1 MIIKNHYKI
10 PLKKLIFY
18 SKNCFLII
26 CVSFLIKEKL
36 IFMESTEHQTHEE
49 HKKHAENKNFITN
62 VQETIWNNKKTI
74 FFLLIIFILGMSV
87 RANLVRYDGNYLFEP
102 DASYHARMILN
113 LVRDGSV
120 PQIDEL
126 NYYQVEGGIPN
137 QAPSLY
143 WYISALIYFII
154 GFGQPFNKELL
165 LFTIQFSPAIFGGL
179 ISIAMYF
186 LAKEVFNDKKIG
198 YIAGFIAAVSPAFVY
213 RTMAGAQGDNS
224 LGFLW
229 MVIGFYY
236 FVKAVKTKTLNKNDI
251 INAILAGLFF
261 LLMSMT
267 WRMYILIPAI
277 LIPYALF
284 AIVHIASTSKKEDFK
299 HNEVIHFAA
308 KFFLSFGIFSILYIL
323 FGHYFDQGGQ
333 FWLEQVAVNLFTIF
347 RIDTFVIQIIIILL
361 IALFFGIAFLISKTS
376 RETKKMFETLVVV
389 GLILGTIIMIG
400 LFFIEPDLFYRGEG
414 RTSISSMVGEESVG
428 SQFFGT
434 KYNSLIIFPWFAILL
449 FPIGLYF
456 FRKEDSHTQ
465 IMFFFW
471 TIITLFMA
479 WYKLKFTFVFGLGLV
494 AGTAIACYL
503 IFEALKKM
511 NIEKGIE
518 AKATTILLG
527 FLLILG
533 VGASAIFVPD
543 YSPFPNSNPSQID
556 TMNWIN
562 ENTAND
568 AKFFNFW
575 NEGHVLSLHTE
586 RKFSS
591 DNRNSSGEANSL
603 YSEFNITTDVNR
615 GYEIATKEIG
625 TDYIYLETDNINS
638 LGTFEYYFAGKV
650 DSRLAQ
656 KYYVGTFTTLDCYES
671 GTVMVCGGNQIPK
684 TEFEKIS
691 TTWKNTPDAFPDGKN
706 PAYYYRNGSQILILN
721 QAINNTNLAKVL
733 LNSEETK
740 NLYETV
746 FSSGSIRIIKVL
758 K

>member
-1 MIIKNHYKI
+1 
-10 PLKKLIFY
+10 
-18 SKNCFLII
+18 
-26 CVSFLIKEKL
+26 
-36 IFMESTEHQTHEE
+36 
-49 HKKHAENKNFITN
+49 
-62 VQETIWNNKKTI
+62 
-74 FFLLIIFILGMSV
+74 
-87 RANLVRYDGNYLFEP
+87 
-102 DASYHARMILN
+102 
-113 LVRDGSV
+113 
-120 PQIDEL
+120 
-126 NYYQVEGGIPN
+126 
-137 QAPSLY
+137 
-143 WYISALIYFII
+143 
-154 GFGQPFNKELL
+154 
-165 LFTIQFSPAIFGGL
+165 
-179 ISIAMYF
+179 
-186 LAKEVFNDKKIG
+186 
-198 YIAGFIAAVSPAFVY
+198 
-213 RTMAGAQGDNS
+213 NS

-236 FVKAVKTKTLNKNDI
+236 FVKAVKTKTLNKKDI
-251 INAILAGLFF
+251 INVVLSGVFFAIMA
-261 LLMSMT
+261 MT
-267 WRMYILIPAI
+267 WDVYLLIPLI
-277 LIPYALF
+277 IIPYFIFGIFL
-284 AIVHIASTSKKEDFK
+284 IASESRREDFS
-299 HNEVIHFAA
+299 HNEVLHFAT
-308 KFFLSFGIFSILYIL
+308 KVILSLFVMSLFFFIPFVKDLIRNNTFWLFGIAANIASPI
-323 FGHYFDQGGQ
+323 GVDS
-333 FWLEQVAVNLFTIF
+333 NLML
-347 RIDTFVIQIIIILL
+347 IIILL
-361 IALFFGIAFLISKTS
+361 TVAIGIGVAYFISKTGK
-376 RETKKMFETLVVV
+376 ETKKIVETL
-389 GLILGTIIMIG
+389 TIIGLLLGVIAMIG
-400 LFFIEPDLFYRGEG
+400 FFFIEPDFFYGSEG
-414 RTSISSMVGEESVG
+414 RLTIGSMVGEESVG

-434 KYNSLIIFPWFAILL
+434 KYNSLIVFPFFAILL

-456 FRKEDSHTQ
+456 FKKDTSHTQ
-465 IMFFFW
+465 IIFFFW

-479 WYKLKFTFVFGLGLV
+479 WYKLKFTFIFGLGLV

-518 AKATTILLG
+518 AKATTVLLG

-543 YSPFPNSNPSQID
+543 YAPFPNSNPSQIE
-556 TMNWIN
+556 TINWIN
-562 ENTAND
+562 ENTPTD

-575 NEGHVLSLHTE
+575 NEGHVLALHTE
-586 RKFSS
+586 RKYSS
-591 DNRNSSGEANSL
+591 DNRNASALANAL
-603 YSEFNITTDVNR
+603 YGEFNITTDTNR

-706 PAYYYRNGSQILILN
+706 PAYYYRNGNQVLILN

>member
-1 MIIKNHYKI
+1 
-10 PLKKLIFY
+10 
-18 SKNCFLII
+18 
-26 CVSFLIKEKL
+26 
-36 IFMESTEHQTHEE
+36 MESNEHQNHEE
-49 HKKHAENKNFITN
+49 HKKHSENKNIITN
-62 VQETIWNNKKTI
+62 IQESLWNNKKTI
-74 FFLLIIFILGMSV
+74 FFLLIIFLLGMTI

-284 AIVHIASTSKKEDFK
+284 AIVHIASTSSKKEDFK
-299 HNEVIHFAA
+299 HNEVIHFAG
-308 KFFLSFGIFSILYIL
+308 KFLISIGVFSILYL
-323 FGHYFDQGGQ
+323 VFGHYFDQGSK
-333 FWLEQVAVNLFTIF
+333 FWLIEVANYLSTI
-347 RIDTFVIQIIIILL
+347 IPIETTLITILIILGS
-361 IALFFGIAFLISKTS
+361 IVFAGIAFFISGTS
-376 RETKKMFETLVVV
+376 KETKKLFETLVIL
-389 GLILGTIIMIG
+389 GLIFGIITMIG
-400 LFFIEPDLFYRGEG
+400 LFFIEPDLFVKD
-414 RTSISSMVGEESVG
+414 RTSIGSMVGEESVG

-511 NIEKGIE
+511 NIEKGVE
-518 AKATTILLG
+518 AKVTTIILG

-533 VGASAIFVPD
+533 VGGSAIFVPD
-543 YSPFPNSNPSQID
+543 YAPFPNSDPSQIE
-556 TMNWIN
+556 TINWIN
-562 ENTAND
+562 ENTATD

-575 NEGHVLSLHTE
+575 NEGHVFALHTE

-591 DNRNSSGEANSL
+591 DNRNSSNEANAL
-603 YSEFNITTDVNR
+603 YAEFNITTDTNR

-625 TDYIYLETDNINS
+625 ADYIYLETQNVNS